1 MVFFKYKIKLF
12 DLEMDKDSQYLQALK
27 KVLQGLDDN
36 NTLILKDESEDD
48 NFFNQ

>member
-1 MVFFKYKIKLF
+1 
-12 DLEMDKDSQYLQALK
+12 MDKNSQYLQALK

-36 NTLILKDESEDD
+36 NTLNLRDESEDD